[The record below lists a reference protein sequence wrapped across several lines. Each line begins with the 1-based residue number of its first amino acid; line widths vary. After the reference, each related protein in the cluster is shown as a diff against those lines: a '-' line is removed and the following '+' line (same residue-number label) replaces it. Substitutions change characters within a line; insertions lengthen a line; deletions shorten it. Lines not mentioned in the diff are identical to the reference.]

1 MPLQATEGA
10 FGVVLAERQPS
21 GEIGYVGG
29 ARGHQG
35 PVRRLVRLVET
46 NRSQHRAAFLPRSN
60 TGVRSV
66 AENGHGAKPPPHII
80 AVPPLTLPR
89 CRHRSINHRPQCPS
103 WASSACAF
111 ALAGKRQH
119 GKRAIL
125 GRAISHTALGAATA
139 AILAV
144 TPAVPTHA
152 ATTGPRP
159 PAGTG
164 DRATPGADA
173 GSVVTLVTGD
183 RVLVTRDGAV
193 ALPGP
198 DGTTPFTQTRRSGD
212 DLYVYP
218 ERAIEAL
225 AAGRVDEELF
235 NVTGLVRQGYDDTHR
250 ATLPLIATYDR
261 SVARTVPPTPRGAER
276 GPVLDAI
283 DGSRWRPTRRRP
295 PTSGRTSPAP
305 LPRGR
310 RSEEAVARRQGP
322 GHAGPFDPPGARPR
336 GVGRRL

>member
-1 MPLQATEGA
+1 M
-10 FGVVLAERQPS
+10 
-21 GEIGYVGG
+21 
-29 ARGHQG
+29 
-35 PVRRLVRLVET
+35 
-46 NRSQHRAAFLPRSN
+46 
-60 TGVRSV
+60 
-66 AENGHGAKPPPHII
+66 
-80 AVPPLTLPR
+80 
-89 CRHRSINHRPQCPS
+89 
-103 WASSACAF
+103 
-111 ALAGKRQH
+111 
-119 GKRAIL
+119 
-125 GRAISHTALGAATA
+125 GRAISRTALGAATA

-250 ATLPLIATYDR
+250 ATLPLIATYDG
-261 SVARTVPPTPRGAER
+261 SVARAVPPTPRGAER
-276 GPVLDAI
+276 GLVLDAI
-283 DGSRWRPTRRRP
+283 DGVALEADKKKAADLWADL
-295 PTSGRTSPAP
+295 TSPAP
-305 LPRGR
+305 
-310 RSEEAVARRQGP
+310 
-322 GHAGPFDPPGARPR
+322 ARPAI
-336 GVGRRL
+336 